1 MGKEYSL
8 EIQSMVYEGGGF
20 SRLPDG
26 KAVFVPYVMPGEQVT
41 IQIREDKKGFA
52 LADLVSVDRPHP
64 QRIQPRCAHFGV
76 CGGCHYQHIPY
87 EMQLAFKKD
96 ILIEQL
102 QRLGGI
108 ESPLVEH
115 VIPAPNPWAYRNT
128 IQFQVS
134 AKGQLCYAKA
144 RDNYPFSVKE
154 CYLPM
159 SDLAQIWPQLSFEA
173 GSFIGRLDLR
183 QNSIGD
189 VLVELSGDQSELPE
203 LESESSVSIVS
214 LAGTDPVVLAGEGYL
229 AVEVLGR
236 PFMLSAGSF
245 FQTNFEGA
253 AALVEQVRMLVRAL
267 KPRRLLDVYSGVG
280 LFSAFLAGEVEE
292 LLAIESSPSA
302 CRDFVV
308 NLDEFDNVSLAE
320 GLAEKILPEL
330 DFKADVVLVDPP
342 RSGLRPQARE
352 AILMQGPRAIIYV
365 SCNPATLARDTR
377 AILEAGYRL
386 EKTVLVDMFPQ
397 TYHMETV
404 ALLSKV

>member
-1 MGKEYSL
+1 
-8 EIQSMVYEGGGF
+8 MVYEGSGF

-41 IQIREDKKGFA
+41 IRLREDKKGFA
-52 LADLVSVDRPHP
+52 LADLVSVERPHP
-64 QRIQPRCAHFGV
+64 QRINPRCAHFGL

-87 EMQLAFKKD
+87 ELQLAYKKD

-102 QRLGGI
+102 QRLGGM
-108 ESPLVEH
+108 ESPIVEA
-115 VIPAPNPWAYRNT
+115 VIPAASEWAYRNT
-128 IQFQVS
+128 VQFQVS
-134 AKGQLCYAKA
+134 GKGQLCYAKA
-144 RDNYPFSVKE
+144 RDNYPFAVKE
-154 CYLPM
+154 CHLPM
-159 SDLAQIWPQLSFEA
+159 PALAQLWPQLSFEA
-173 GSFIGRLDLR
+173 GSFFGRLDLR
-183 QNSIGD
+183 QNQVGE
-189 VLVELSGDQSELPE
+189 VLLEMNGKQSEIPE

-214 LAGTDPVVLAGEGYL
+214 LAGDDPVIIAGEGYL
-229 AVEVLGR
+229 IVEVLGR

-253 AALVEQVRMLVRAL
+253 AALVDQVRAL
-267 KPRRLLDVYSGVG
+267 VRKLKPQRLLDVYSGVG

-292 LLAIESSPSA
+292 LLAVESSPSA

-308 NLDEFDNVSLAE
+308 NLDEFNNVSLAQ
-320 GLAEKILPEL
+320 GLAEKVLPAL
-330 DFKADVVLVDPP
+330 DFQADAVLVDPP

-352 AILMQGPRAIIYV
+352 AILNQQPKAIIYV

-404 ALLSKV
+404 VLLSKV

>member
-1 MGKEYSL
+1 
-8 EIQSMVYEGGGF
+8 MVYEGGGF

-41 IQIREDKKGFA
+41 ITVREDKKGFA
-52 LADLVSVDRPHP
+52 LADLVSVERPHP
-64 QRIQPRCAHFGV
+64 QRIQPRCAHFGL

-87 EMQLAFKKD
+87 ELQLNYKKD

-108 ESPLVEH
+108 ESPVVEQ
-115 VIPAPNPWAYRNT
+115 VIPAPDQWAYRNT
-128 IQFQVS
+128 VQFQVS
-134 AKGQLCYAKA
+134 GKGQLCYAKA
-144 RDNYPFSVKE
+144 SDNYPFAVKE
-154 CYLPM
+154 CHLPM
-159 SDLAQIWPQLSFEA
+159 PALAELWPQLSFEA

-183 QNSIGD
+183 QNQAGE
-189 VLVELSGDQSELPE
+189 VLVELSGEQTDIPE

-214 LAGTDPVVLAGEGYL
+214 LAGNDPVVLAGEGYL
-229 AVEVLGR
+229 VVEVLGR

-245 FQTNFEGA
+245 FQTNFDGA
-253 AALVEQVRMLVRAL
+253 AALVEQVRALVRQLKAL
-267 KPRRLLDVYSGVG
+267 RLLDVYSGVG
-280 LFSAFLAGEVEE
+280 LFSAFMAVEVQE

-320 GLAEKILPEL
+320 GLAEKVLPDL
-330 DFKADVVLVDPP
+330 DFGADVVLVDPP

-352 AILMQGPRAIIYV
+352 AILKQEPRAIIYV
-365 SCNPATLARDTR
+365 SCNPATLARDAR

-404 ALLSKV
+404 ALFLI

>member
-1 MGKEYSL
+1 
-8 EIQSMVYEGGGF
+8 MVYEGGGF

-41 IQIREDKKGFA
+41 ITVREDKKGFA
-52 LADLVSVDRPHP
+52 LADLVSVERPHP
-64 QRIQPRCAHFGV
+64 QRIQPRCAHFGL

-87 EMQLAFKKD
+87 ELQLNYKKD

-108 ESPLVEH
+108 ESPVVEQ
-115 VIPAPNPWAYRNT
+115 VIPAPDQWAYRNT
-128 IQFQVS
+128 VQFQVS
-134 AKGQLCYAKA
+134 GKGQLCYAKA
-144 RDNYPFSVKE
+144 SDNYPFAVKE
-154 CYLPM
+154 CHLPM
-159 SDLAQIWPQLSFEA
+159 PALAELWPQLSFEA

-183 QNSIGD
+183 QNQAGE
-189 VLVELSGDQSELPE
+189 VLVELSGEQTDIPE

-214 LAGTDPVVLAGEGYL
+214 LAGNDPVVLAGEGYL
-229 AVEVLGR
+229 VVEVLGR

-245 FQTNFEGA
+245 FQTNFDGA
-253 AALVEQVRMLVRAL
+253 AALVEQVRALVRQLKAL
-267 KPRRLLDVYSGVG
+267 RLLDVYSGVG
-280 LFSAFLAGEVEE
+280 LFSAFMAVEVQE

-320 GLAEKILPEL
+320 GLAEKVLPDL
-330 DFKADVVLVDPP
+330 DFGADVVLVDPP
-342 RSGLRPQARE
+342 RSGLRPQARA
-352 AILMQGPRAIIYV
+352 AILKQEPRAIIYV
-365 SCNPATLARDTR
+365 SCNPATLARDAR

-404 ALLSKV
+404 ALFLI

>member
-1 MGKEYSL
+1 
-8 EIQSMVYEGGGF
+8 MVYEGGGF

-26 KAVFVPYVMPGEQVT
+26 KAVFVPYVMPGELVTTQV
-41 IQIREDKKGFA
+41 REDKKGFA
-52 LADLVSVDRPHP
+52 LADLISVERPHP
-64 QRIQPRCAHFGV
+64 QRIQPRCAHFGL

-87 EMQLAFKKD
+87 ELQLAYKKD

-108 ESPLVEH
+108 GSLVVEQ
-115 VIPAPNPWAYRNT
+115 VIPAPNQWAYRNT
-128 IQFQVS
+128 VQFQVS
-134 AKGQLCYAKA
+134 AKGQLCYTKA
-144 RDNYPFSVKE
+144 RDNYPFAVKE
-154 CYLPM
+154 CHLPM
-159 SDLAQIWPQLSFEA
+159 PALAELWPQLSFEA

-183 QNSIGD
+183 QNQTGE
-189 VLVELSGDQSELPE
+189 VLVELSGEQDEMPE

-214 LAGTDPVVLAGEGYL
+214 LAGNDPVVLAGEGYL
-229 AVEVLGR
+229 VVEVLGR

-245 FQTNFEGA
+245 FQTNFDGA
-253 AALVEQVRMLVRAL
+253 AALVEQVRALVREL

-280 LFSAFLAGEVEE
+280 LFSAFLAGEVDE

-320 GLAEKILPEL
+320 GLAEKVLPDI
-330 DFKADVVLVDPP
+330 DFIADVVLVDPP
-342 RSGLRPQARE
+342 RSGLRTQARE
-352 AILMQGPRAIIYV
+352 AILKQGPRAIIYV
-365 SCNPATLARDTR
+365 SCNPATLARDAR
-377 AILEAGYRL
+377 AILEAGYSL

-404 ALLSKV
+404 AQLSKV

>member
-1 MGKEYSL
+1 LDKQYSV

-41 IQIREDKKGFA
+41 IQLREEKKGFA
-52 LADLVSVDRPHP
+52 LADLISVDRPHP
-64 QRIQPRCAHFGV
+64 QRIQPRCAHFGI

-87 EMQLAFKKD
+87 ELQVAYKKE

-102 QRLGGI
+102 QRIGGI
-108 ESPLVEH
+108 ESPVIET
-115 VIPAPNPWAYRNT
+115 VIPSSNEWAYRNT
-128 IQFQVS
+128 VQFQVS
-134 AKGQLCYAKA
+134 SKGKLCYAKA
-144 RDNYPFSVKE
+144 RDNFPFAVRE
-154 CYLPM
+154 CHLPM
-159 SDLAQIWPQLSFEA
+159 PALAQLWPQLTFEPE
-173 GSFIGRLDLR
+173 SFIGRLDLR
-183 QNSIGD
+183 QNQNGE
-189 VLVELSGDQSELPE
+189 VLLEMNGNQSEIPE

-214 LAGTDPVVLAGEGYL
+214 LAGDDQVVLAGDGYL
-229 AVEVLGR
+229 IAEVLDR
-236 PFMLSAGSF
+236 PFLISAGSF
-245 FQTNFEGA
+245 FQTNYSGA
-253 AALVEQVRMLVRAL
+253 EALVNQILALVREY
-267 KPRRLLDVYSGVG
+267 KPQRLLDVYSGVG

-292 LLAIESSPSA
+292 LLAVESSPAA

-330 DFKADVVLVDPP
+330 DFGADVVLVDPP

-352 AILMQGPRAIIYV
+352 AILKQGPRAIIYI
-365 SCNPATLARDTR
+365 SCNPATLARDAR

-404 ALLSKV
+404 ALFLK